1 LYESKFPALMR
12 LCGGLLQP
20 ENLPIVLAKSIE
32 NRICKALAQ
41 SLDWACLFIQVLFR
55 Q

>member
-1 LYESKFPALMR
+1 MR
-12 LCGGLLQP
+12 LCSGLLTL
-20 ENLPIVLAKSIE
+20 ENLPIVGAKSIE
-32 NRICKALAQ
+32 NRICKALQQ